1 MLPSACCKAHVR
13 ARAIVSAFISILL
26 FVAALSES
34 VAATYDYIV
43 VGAGAGGG
51 PLASRLAER
60 GFSVLLLEAGDLKS
74 EDMNYLKI
82 PALHPKASERS
93 GLSWR
98 YMVEH
103 YSDLQR
109 AKLDSKRCPGP
120 AGCVTAN
127 GTLNGVFYPR
137 GATVGGSTA
146 VNAMISVLPHDSDW
160 NHIASITGDSSWSAP
175 AMREYFIRIERNENG
190 RGNGEGHGT
199 GGWYSINHNAFLTTL
214 PNGEIQPTLP
224 TEVLGSYTAL
234 LTGGSLAAEIGT
246 VDYGLVDFPFKD
258 INRLRATSIPPI
270 TNFLNPNDP
279 GYRTAPLPKEPL
291 GLYQVP
297 VAVNTYGQRSSVAD
311 RIMSALVNHYPLT
324 LQTKSLV
331 TRVLFDP
338 ASTRPKAIGVQYL
351 SGASLYRADR
361 LANPAAA
368 MPAATSVY
376 ARKEVILSAG
386 AFNTPQLLML
396 SGIGPAP
403 VLNRFNIP
411 VRVALPGVGQNLQD
425 RYEVPV
431 IVKRRTIAEPQQPIN
446 FPALA
451 NCSFNPGV
459 SDDCLTQWSF
469 NSLGVYTQ
477 PGVVES
483 IVKKSTEMN
492 LQLQEISD
500 TNPEKDPDLYIFGLG
515 GTFKGYYPGY
525 SGQTFDPDNQ
535 FTWLVLKG
543 HSSNKGVV
551 ELRSADPRDTPIIN
565 FRYFGDPALGVGP
578 SGDHLK
584 DLDAVVKGIRL
595 ARLASTGAS
604 VTEALGSGG
613 IYEEVWPGPNVTT
626 DDQLRQYAMN
636 ESWGHHASCTAKI
649 GSALD
654 SMAVLDSRFRVR
666 GVDRLRVVD
675 ASAFPR
681 IPGFFPVVA
690 IYMMSEK
697 AADAITADAPL
708 Y

>member
-1 MLPSACCKAHVR
+1 M
-13 ARAIVSAFISILL
+13 
-26 FVAALSES
+26 
-34 VAATYDYIV
+34 
-43 VGAGAGGG
+43 
-51 PLASRLAER
+51 ASRLAER

-82 PALHPKASERS
+82 PALHPKASERN

-103 YSDLQR
+103 YTDLQR

-120 AGCVTAN
+120 AGCVTPN

-137 GATVGGSTA
+137 GAAVGGSTA

-190 RGNGEGHGT
+190 RGNDQGHGT
-199 GGWYSINHNAFLTTL
+199 NGWYSINHNAFVTTL
-214 PNGEIQPTLP
+214 PNGEVQPTLP
-224 TEVLGSYTAL
+224 VEVLGSYTAMV
-234 LTGGSLAAEIGT
+234 TGGSLAAEIGT
-246 VDYGLVDFPFKD
+246 TDYGLVDFPLKD
-258 INRLRATSIPPI
+258 VNRLRATSIPPI
-270 TNFLNPNDP
+270 TNIFNLNDP
-279 GYRTAPLPKEPL
+279 GYRIAPLPKEPL

-297 VAVNTYGQRSSVAD
+297 VGVNRYGQRSSVAD
-311 RIMSALVNHYPLT
+311 RIMGTLANHYPLT

-331 TRVLFDP
+331 TKVLFDT
-338 ASTRPKAIGVQYL
+338 ASTKPKAIGVQYL
-351 SGASLYRADR
+351 SGANLYRADR
-361 LANPAAA
+361 LHNPAAA
-368 MPAATSVY
+368 MPVATSVY

-396 SGIGPAP
+396 SGIGPSA
-403 VLNRFNIP
+403 VLNRVGIP

-446 FPALA
+446 FPALTT
-451 NCSFNPGV
+451 CSFNPAV
-459 SDDCLTQWSF
+459 SDNCMTQWLYS
-469 NSLGVYTQ
+469 SLGVYTQ
-477 PGVVES
+477 PGAVES

-492 LQLQEISD
+492 MQLQEIND
-500 TNPEKDPDLYIFGLG
+500 TNPEKDPDLYVFGLG

-543 HSSNKGVV
+543 HSSNKGAV
-551 ELRSADPRDTPIIN
+551 ELRSADPRDTPLIN
-565 FRYFGDPALGVGP
+565 FKYFGDPAKGVSP

-584 DLDAVVKGIRL
+584 DLDAVVKGVRL
-595 ARLASTGAS
+595 ARLASAGAS

-613 IYEEVWPGPNVTT
+613 IYEEVWPGANVTT

-649 GSALD
+649 GSATD

-675 ASAFPR
+675 ASVFPR

-708 Y
+708 YW